1 MNQFLWPLRAAFQR
15 AYPLRTIVQST
26 TTSISGIKMLI
37 KPGVKGEL
45 NAGKF
50 CMYVYMCRIVSYY
63 SGMRYLGV
71 DYGSSRVGLAL
82 SDEAGTM
89 GFPHAILKNTKRLI
103 DELRVI
109 IAKENIGA
117 VVIGES
123 RNLAGG
129 ENAIAK
135 DARELGSLITER
147 TGVPVFY
154 ESEVFTSA
162 EARRAPAKEIKS
174 RAAKPHADVDSSA
187 AALILTSYL
196 SRRDNVKV
204 SAYDINR

>member
-1 MNQFLWPLRAAFQR
+1 
-15 AYPLRTIVQST
+15 
-26 TTSISGIKMLI
+26 
-37 KPGVKGEL
+37 
-45 NAGKF
+45 
-50 CMYVYMCRIVSYY
+50 
-63 SGMRYLGV
+63 MRYLGV
-71 DYGSSRVGLAL
+71 DYGSKRIGLAL

-89 GFPHAILKNTKRLI
+89 GFPHAILKNTPRLI

-147 TGVPVFY
+147 TGVSVFY
-154 ESEVFTSA
+154 ESEVFTSV
-162 EARRAPAKEIKS
+162 EARRVPAKTEKTRS
-174 RAAKPHADVDSSA
+174 PQKRSDVDASA

-196 SRRDNVKV
+196 SHV
-204 SAYDINR
+204 